1 MSESGNDLFQ
11 TSFSSSSKVDFQS
24 SRMTMDGGLILVR
37 ELDEHLGFGELIERH
52 LADGRGKNIQFPF
65 SDLLQPSV
73 YSRLADYGELND
85 AARLTQDPTL
95 RLIGSKKSCERGP
108 TLFSRLQS
116 FETTLLTQ
124 ADKLPRLA
132 TLYPGRAPPASAQR

>member
-11 TSFSSSSKVDFQS
+11 TLFSSLSKVDFQS

-65 SDLLQPSV
+65 TDLLRPSV
-73 YSRLADYGELND
+73 YSRSADYGELND
-85 AARLTQDPTL
+85 GARLTQDPTL

-124 ADKLPRLA
+124 ADTLPRLA
-132 TLYPGRAPPASAQR
+132 TLYPGRAPPPSAQR